1 MTGPGQGLSGQ
12 GSQLPPGGGHSDPF
26 SGPAGHAQVD
36 PFAGSAGVPGWQ
48 AGVQQGNVAGYGW
61 TEQLPPARP
70 RRARIGVWLLAGG
83 AVAVVLVAVAVVLLR
98 SGGTNNAVTESNK
111 GKASSMASS
120 SAAHP
125 APTSPQVADK
135 PVSFEAARR
144 TLPSPAEISSLM
156 GVGELQSTWDYPAL
170 STLTSGPPVCGGIN
184 TPGLRDT
191 YDGSGFLQ
199 TRNEVLSN
207 DKAIVMQQVSTFK
220 SWSAAKEFVADLN
233 NKWGPCANTAI
244 TLQAETLEHWRAG
257 VPHMAD
263 GVLTVPMH
271 DENQPNWGCQRALT
285 ARYNVV
291 ADVLTCEFGGSTRG
305 VALLK
310 KIVDRVPRG

>member
-1 MTGPGQGLSGQ
+1 MTSPGQGWGGPGPQ
-12 GSQLPPGGGHSDPF
+12 PPPGGGHHDPF
-26 SGPAGHAQVD
+26 SGPARHGQVD
-36 PFAGSAGVPGWQ
+36 PNYGPAGASGWQTGVP
-48 AGVQQGNVAGYGW
+48 QGYAW
-61 TEQLPPARP
+61 AAQLPPRRP
-70 RRARIGVWLLAGG
+70 RRARIGAWLMAGG

-98 SGGTNNAVTESNK
+98 SGGTDSSVVESK
-111 GKASSMASS
+111 RGAAASS

-144 TLPSPAEISSLM
+144 TLPSPADISSLM

-170 STLTSGPPVCGGIN
+170 STSTSGPPVCGGIN

-220 SWSAAKEFVADLN
+220 SSSAAKEFVADLN
-233 NKWGPCANTAI
+233 NKWGPCANTTI

-257 VPHMAD
+257 VPNMAD

-271 DENQPNWGCQRALT
+271 DENQPDWGCQRALA

-291 ADVLTCEFGGSTRG
+291 ADVLTCEFGGSARAVT
-305 VALLK
+305 LLQ